1 MTDSSFTSV
10 TGKASLSSGKAS
22 LSWLQFQHGRQHKCE
37 LMAAKQAQQTQEQP
51 LNSPRDFPTT
61 QSFVTAQEELE
72 PVPSGMEESDADVDE
87 VSSPNWKPI
96 GRNTKRQVIQLH
108 TGQ

>member
-1 MTDSSFTSV
+1 M
-10 TGKASLSSGKAS
+10 
-22 LSWLQFQHGRQHKCE
+22 
-37 LMAAKQAQQTQEQP
+37 
-51 LNSPRDFPTT
+51 NSPRDFPTT

-72 PVPSGMEESDADVDE
+72 PVPSGMEDADIDE

-108 TGQ
+108 TGQYTSPKLACHRILLELFDRQSCVQMLCSSKRARLFT